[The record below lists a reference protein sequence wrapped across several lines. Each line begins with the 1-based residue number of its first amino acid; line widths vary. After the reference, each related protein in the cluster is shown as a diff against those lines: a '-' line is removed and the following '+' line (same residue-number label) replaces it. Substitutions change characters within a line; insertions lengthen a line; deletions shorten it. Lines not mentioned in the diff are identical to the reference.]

1 MGGSD
6 CGRIDEGLQRW
17 EEHLEVSFPFAY
29 PITCCF
35 WRPHG
40 LGGKRVI
47 LESEGQALGIL
58 ALSLT
63 SYVSLGSSQSLG
75 TSGSTSVKLGCGGI
89 SEVVPV

>member
-1 MGGSD
+1 MGRTSGSQFPL
-6 CGRIDEGLQRW
+6 CLSYNLLF
-17 EEHLEVSFPFAY
+17 LEATWF
-29 PITCCF
+29 
-35 WRPHG
+35 R
-40 LGGKRVI
+40 GKRVI